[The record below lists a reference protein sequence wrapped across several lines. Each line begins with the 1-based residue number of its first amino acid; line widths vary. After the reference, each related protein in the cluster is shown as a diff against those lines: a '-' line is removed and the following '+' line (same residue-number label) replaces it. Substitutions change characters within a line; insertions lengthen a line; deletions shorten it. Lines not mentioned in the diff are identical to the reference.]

1 MDKTPKKF
9 STKLMALALSVAML
23 GMGAGA
29 VLALQNDATATAEG
43 TLTALS
49 AQGAT
54 SADLESPF
62 KSVYD
67 EVSKSTVGVKIN
79 LQRRSTQGRIV
90 SDSTFVGS
98 GVVISDE
105 GHIVTNYHVVTAG
118 GTQVYEDLTVVY
130 DGQEYTATYIAGDE
144 ENDIAVL
151 KAEGLDAPAAKLGNS
166 DELSVGDWALVVG
179 NPLGE
184 NFTNTLTVGVI
195 SGLNRNMTRVNG
207 GTAMIQT
214 DAAINSGNSGGGL
227 FNIRGELVG
236 ITSSKMSSSGYFGT
250 ASIEGMGLA
259 IPINTVSRIADDLI
273 NYGKV
278 IYPRMGIGI
287 DTLTSPS
294 DEPTSEYLPS
304 SVWVTK
310 VEDGTPAEE
319 AGLKVDDLIISAD
332 GQRVKST
339 EELQA
344 VVRSHSVG
352 ETVELEVY
360 RIPNLRSVKL
370 DEDIPEGEY
379 LTFTIELQ
387 NLDAE

>member
-29 VLALQNDATATAEG
+29 VLALQNDTTATAEG

-98 GVVISDE
+98 GVVISEE

-344 VVRSHSVG
+344 VVRLHSVG